1 MFDSAIVIS
10 RNSSEEELKLRFNK
24 FIKGETKFF
33 VMEGVDGV
41 SAITGNYEELDFKV
55 YPKWKLP
62 VRDNDWWSRDITPGE
77 VGCSLS
83 HYSIWKYIVENQIPS
98 MLILEEDFHPVK
110 ELKDINQDEI
120 PKDYD
125 ILYLGRYPIG
135 DDEEDY
141 SNSVVK
147 PGYSYNTHA
156 YILTLSGAKKL
167 LNYGFNNNII
177 PVDEFISA
185 VSSEHPRNDVLNLY
199 KPSLN
204 TWALKEDAIIQLSN
218 KKSQTMENIEILN
231 TTNWD
236 EWCSKY
242 INPLLRNE
250 EYELIT
256 DEVASNILE
265 FPLFTKKFCDELVQL
280 AERDGNWT
288 TDRHEYYPTTD
299 MLVDNL
305 KMQKIYND
313 VINQFVVPLGVWFWK
328 LEGRQWEDNNTD
340 ETFIIKYVPEEQAH
354 LSLHHDFSKLT
365 CVAKLND
372 DFSGG
377 GTYFPM
383 YKKLVQPKR
392 VGNAVLHPGQITH
405 RHGARPVTGGVRYV
419 AVSFI
424 S

>member
-10 RNSSEEELKLRFNK
+10 RNSTEEELKVRFNK

-41 SAITGNYEELDFKV
+41 SALTGNYEGLDFKV
-55 YPKWKLP
+55 YSDWKLD
-62 VRDNDWWSRDITPGE
+62 VKDNDWWSRDVTPGE

-83 HYSIWKYIVENQIPS
+83 HYSIWKYMVEKQIPS

-110 ELKDINQDEI
+110 ELKDIIDYEI
-120 PKDYD
+120 PEEFD
-125 ILYLGRYPIG
+125 IFYLGRNPVG
-135 DDEEDY
+135 DDIEDV
-141 SNSVVK
+141 SDNIVK

-156 YILTLSGAKKL
+156 YILTLSGAIKL
-167 LNYGFNNNII
+167 LKYSFNYNLI

-185 VSSEHPRNDVLNLY
+185 ASSEHPRKDIREMF
-199 KPSLN
+199 KPTLKTYS
-204 TWALKEDAIIQLSN
+204 LKEDAIVQLSN

-231 TTNWD
+231 TTNWE

-242 INPLLRNE
+242 INPLVRNK
-250 EYELIT
+250 EYELVT
-256 DEVASNILE
+256 DEVISNVLE
-265 FPLFTKKFCDELVQL
+265 FPLFTKRFCDELIQL
-280 AERDGNWT
+280 AETNGNWT
-288 TDRHEYYPTTD
+288 KDRHKYYPTTD

-305 KMQKIYND
+305 QMNKIYNR
-313 VINQFVVPLGVWFWK
+313 VINEFVVPLGAWFWV
-328 LEGRQWEDNNTD
+328 LEGNEWTNNSD

-365 CVAKLND
+365 CVVKLND

-377 GTYFPM
+377 GTYFSQ
-383 YKKLVQPKR
+383 YKKLLQPKNI
-392 VGNAVLHPGQITH
+392 GNAVLHPGQITH
-405 RHGARPVTGGVRYV
+405 RHGARPVTAGVRYV